1 MNQQKMDTFT
11 GLDYTVLT
19 YQRDGKFYLYIAE
32 LSLIAEDERL
42 EGAWEK
48 LEAAKR
54 GYFENVCRLGLEE
67 SVALP
72 EPTQTKRFLKREMV
86 SFLLKSCI
94 LSGLLLGVLVIFL
107 SIVNIFAEKGFSR
120 MPERLKR
127 SMKENIEALPGDLIE
142 AVNRAGEMVE
152 QMPES
157 EKREFYENVGQ
168 LRELW
173 GEVFSR
179 AASDPNMLTDSN
191 VNAERRESAPDVY
204 SGE

>member
-1 MNQQKMDTFT
+1 MDTFT

-54 GYFENVCRLGLEE
+54 NYFENVCRLGLEE

-107 SIVNIFAEKGFSR
+107 SIVDIFAEKGFSR

-142 AVNRAGEMVE
+142 AVNSAGAMLE
-152 QMPES
+152 QMPE
-157 EKREFYENVGQ
+157 EEREEFYRNAEA
-168 LRELW
+168 LREI
-173 GEVFSR
+173 VNTIFFP
-179 AASDPNMLTDSN
+179 AYSDPNQLLSPEKAALLPEAKEETKPLETD
-191 VNAERRESAPDVY
+191 P
-204 SGE
+204 